1 LHAGLPIAGLRSS
14 GKGANRTILDRLFSP
29 DWARKRG
36 LSAAAGVRGRRQSS
50 LRVSFYAALGDPLAA
65 AEKGYGIVTTAS
77 SAETTRRDF
86 LFVATGAAAAVGGL
100 TTLWPFISQ
109 MNPDASTIA
118 AGAPIEV
125 DLSPIAVGQDI
136 KVFWRGK
143 PIYISHRTKKQIEE
157 ARDVPLSSLPDPQ
170 PDQARV
176 KEGHDQWLVV
186 IGICTHLGCIPIA
199 HEGKYDGFFCPCHGS
214 QYDTSGRIRQG
225 PAPANL
231 VVPPYQFVSDTKI
244 QIG

>member
-1 LHAGLPIAGLRSS
+1 LHAGQPIAGLRLP
-14 GKGANRTILDRLFSP
+14 GKGANRTILDCSFLRWGRERQS
-29 DWARKRG
+29 
-36 LSAAAGVRGRRQSS
+36 SAAAGVAGAGSLLAGCPGRFHRLQ
-50 LRVSFYAALGDPLAA
+50 YK
-65 AEKGYGIVTTAS
+65 KGFGIVTTAS
-77 SAETTRRDF
+77 SADHPTRRDF

-100 TTLWPFISQ
+100 VTLWPFISQ

-125 DLSPIAVGQDI
+125 DLTPIADGQDI

-143 PIYISHRTKKQIEE
+143 PVYIMHRTKKQIEE
-157 ARDVPLSSLPDPQ
+157 ARSVQVSSLPDPQ
-170 PDQARV
+170 SDEARV

-199 HEGKYDGFFCPCHGS
+199 HEGNYDGFFCPCHGS

-231 VVPPYQFVSDTKI
+231 VVPPYQFVSDSKI